1 LPNGVIYELKKLYV
15 DTASAFFPY
24 SWAGIMQ
31 VPGPE
36 HILFGTDDP
45 YVRVAETDEGLAA
58 LKLYGTLRAAVD
70 RENALAL
77 FPRLKKA

>member
-1 LPNGVIYELKKLYV
+1 
-15 DTASAFFPY
+15 
-24 SWAGIMQ
+24 MQ

-45 YVRVAETDEGLAA
+45 YARVAETDEGLAA